1 MSTKILAISTEVC
14 YTAIAISEDEN
25 IIYQYEID
33 HSKEDFLLL
42 DNTIDQLLGLGAG
55 NKHTLRHRKLHIAE
69 LGLAQHIL
77 HRAATA

>member
-14 YTAIAISEDEN
+14 YTTIAISEDEN

-42 DNTIDQLLGLGAG
+42 DNTIDQLPFRRDALM
-55 NKHTLRHRKLHIAE
+55 N
-69 LGLAQHIL
+69 
-77 HRAATA
+77 